1 MAIARS
7 GSELRRWSNLSAIR
21 RVLTARMPEICEQP
35 VGLMNIAELCRRHA
49 LARPGRDWATRRD
62 QILTIGCEWDLLND
76 SLEAQSDSCLD
87 YLAEY
92 LLD

>member
-21 RVLTARMPEICEQP
+21 RVLSARMPEFADRP
-35 VGLMNIAELCRRHA
+35 VGLMQVAELCRRHA
-49 LARPGRDWATRRD
+49 LARPGRDWASRRD
-62 QILTIGCEWDLLND
+62 QILTVGCEWDLLND
-76 SLEAQSDSCLD
+76 SLEAQTDSCLD

>member
-21 RVLTARMPEICEQP
+21 RVLSARMPEFADRP
-35 VGLMNIAELCRRHA
+35 VGLTQIAELCRRHA

-76 SLEAQSDSCLD
+76 SLEAQADSCLD
-87 YLAEY
+87 FLAEY

>member
-21 RVLTARMPEICEQP
+21 RVLSTRMPEFADRP
-35 VGLMNIAELCRRHA
+35 VGLMQIAELCRRHA
-49 LARPGRDWATRRD
+49 LARPGRDWAARRD
-62 QILTIGCEWDLLND
+62 QILTIGCEWNLLND
-76 SLEAQSDSCLD
+76 SLDEQTDSCLD
-87 YLAEY
+87 CLVEY